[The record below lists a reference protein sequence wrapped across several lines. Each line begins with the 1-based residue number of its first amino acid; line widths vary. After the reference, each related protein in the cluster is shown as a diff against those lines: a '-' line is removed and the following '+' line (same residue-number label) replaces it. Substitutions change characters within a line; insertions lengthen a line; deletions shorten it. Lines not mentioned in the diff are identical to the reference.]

1 MICFMAIPSLRKL
14 GKQAE
19 LRLFNK
25 KVEELGYD
33 SMEVLLASLFY
44 RFALDDACAVLVV
57 RKPMIGDEPFKGLK
71 ITQDFTST
79 QIAKI
84 VKEMQNLAANTFAST
99 EDNSFALVAHSPRV
113 NIYEK
118 LKCERG
124 AWNWEGTGFKS
135 YEYELTGKDG
145 ISIPAKFTRHSR

>member
-44 RFALDDACAVLVV
+44 RFALDRKCAVLIV
-57 RKPMIGDEPFKGLK
+57 RIPQVGDEPIKGLK
-71 ITQDFTST
+71 IT
-79 QIAKI
+79 
-84 VKEMQNLAANTFAST
+84 KEIPKKRMAAISWDMICLAQETLGESYTCAYYKNGCAVFMKHA
-99 EDNSFALVAHSPRV
+99 V
-113 NIYEK
+113 
-118 LKCERG
+118 ERG
-124 AWNWEGTGFKS
+124 DWDG

-145 ISIPAKFTRHSR
+145 VSIPAKFARGSR